1 MIVRAERVVVVGVR
15 VVALGEEALL
25 RLVRAGGG
33 GVETELVAVL
43 ALLLE
48 LVVVAADDDDD
59 VWVGRTKSVTVHDGR
74 EHVRQGRVA
83 RETDR
88 SP

>member
-1 MIVRAERVVVVGVR
+1 MRLCVIMRAERVVVVGVR
-15 VVALGEEALL
+15 VVDLGEEALL
-25 RLVRAGGG
+25 RLVRARGG

-59 VWVGRTKSVTVHDGR
+59 V
-74 EHVRQGRVA
+74 
-83 RETDR
+83 
-88 SP
+88 